1 MSSTRT
7 QWILELADRVSAP
20 LRNID
25 RFAKLSRRSVAGV
38 DRLLDRI
45 NLKSQKLSGNLKI
58 MSIGA
63 LAFGALSIGSIQFE
77 QGMARANTMAE
88 VGTKQ
93 LALYSNQIRGI
104 SEIVPVAKA
113 QLSEG
118 LYNTIS
124 AGVPKNNWITFL
136 KDSSKASIAGNAEL
150 GLVVDSTASII
161 KAYGVEWSEATKIQ
175 DRFQKT
181 VQLGQIPSLQ
191 SLASALPRVSAVSA
205 DLKVSQQELL
215 AVFATASGVMGK
227 PAEVATQLNAVLA
240 AFSKPGA
247 EAVKTATNLGIA
259 FNANSISK
267 AGGLKNYIDI
277 LMPRIKAFSDQTGQT
292 QQDIIGKLF
301 GSQEAIKLVI
311 GLGGNL
317 AESFGENT
325 EKLNNS
331 VGSVQSAFDIMNATT
346 TSKLQ
351 IFKNSFGNMMD
362 GVVMTL
368 APLFQVLLGVVTKV
382 FSMIAAFT
390 QAHPTL
396 SKFII
401 IGAALIGT
409 TIFIGTAIA
418 LVSLRLDA
426 MYLKLIRAS
435 LSSNAFTAS
444 MGKAALA
451 GMGFLKTLWRI
462 SMQLAGQAVGY
473 ALVGASMLGSFIVGI
488 ISATAA
494 QWGLNIALNANPI
507 GLIVIG
513 IAAAIGAIVLMIKY
527 WSQIKSAIWE
537 FTKFV
542 WKISPFGFLIDLT
555 EKIFP
560 GFKEKVGQIF
570 GFVKNLVFGFWESIK
585 KVFADIKSFFGFGD
599 DETAEIKL
607 KITKTADGKII
618 PGAEGL
624 NPAGLLLTPTGE
636 NGGAGGAGTETANGI
651 SGSGS
656 GGGKTISMNLDIKNY
671 FNMAAG
677 NWKESADEM
686 ADVIVGK
693 INDRM
698 RDAAIALE

>member
-7 QWILELADRVSAP
+7 EWILELVDRVTAP
-20 LRNID
+20 LKNVD
-25 RFAKLSRRSVAGV
+25 RFAKLSRRSVGAV

-45 NLKSQKLSGNLKI
+45 NLKTNRLSGSLKK

-63 LAFGALSIGSIQFE
+63 LAFGALSLGSVQFE

-104 SEIVPVAKA
+104 AEIVPVAKT
-113 QLSEG
+113 QLAEG

-124 AGVPKNNWITFL
+124 AGVPKNNWISFL

-150 GLVVDSTASII
+150 GLVVDATSSII
-161 KAYGVEWSEATKIQ
+161 KAYGDQWENATKIQ

-205 DLKVSQQELL
+205 DLKVSQEELL

-227 PAEVATQLNAVLA
+227 PAEVATQLNAVLS

-247 EAVKTATNLGIA
+247 EAIKTANQLGIA
-259 FNANSISK
+259 FNANSITK
-267 AGGLKNYIDI
+267 AGGLKNYIDL
-277 LMPRIKAFSDQTGQT
+277 LMPRIQAFSDKTGVT
-292 QQDIIGKLF
+292 QQEIIGKLF

-311 GLGGNL
+311 GLGGTL

-325 EKLNNS
+325 QKLSNS
-331 VGSVQSAFDIMNATT
+331 VGSVQNAFDIMNATT
-346 TSKLQ
+346 QSKLQ
-351 IFKNSFGNMMD
+351 VFRNSFGNMMD

-368 APLFQVLLGVVTKV
+368 APLFQILLGVATKV
-382 FSMIAAFT
+382 MSLVSSFI
-390 QAHPTL
+390 QANPVL

-418 LVSLRLDA
+418 LVSLRLDTI
-426 MYLKLIRAS
+426 YLKLLRAS

-444 MGKAALA
+444 IGKAALA

-473 ALVGASMLGSFIVGI
+473 ALVGASMLGSFIVGLI
-488 ISATAA
+488 TATAA
-494 QWGLNIALNANPI
+494 QWGLNVALNANPI

-513 IAAAIGAIVLMIKY
+513 IAAAVGAIALMIKY
-527 WSQIKSAIWE
+527 WANIKKAIWS
-537 FTKFV
+537 FTKFM
-542 WKISPFGFLIDLT
+542 WKLSPFGWLTDLID
-555 EKIFP
+555 KIFP
-560 GFKEKVGQIF
+560 GFKAGVKVVF
-570 GFVKNLVFGFWESIK
+570 DYVKNLVFGFWETIK
-585 KVFADIKSFFGFGD
+585 KVWQSLKNFFGFGD
-599 DETAEIKL
+599 EGEKEINL
-607 KITKTADGKII
+607 KVTKTKEGEII
-618 PGAEGL
+618 K
-624 NPAGLLLTPTGE
+624 NPASDLLFDPVDE
-636 NGGAGGAGTETANGI
+636 DKEDDKKKIVNGI
-651 SGSGS
+651 TGGGSGKS
-656 GGGKTISMNLDIKNY
+656 ITMNLDVKNY
-671 FNMAAG
+671 FNMQAG
-677 NWKESADEM
+677 NWREKADEI
-686 ADVIVGK
+686 AEVVVGK
-693 INDRM
+693 INDRL
-698 RDAAIALE
+698 RDATIALE

>member
-7 QWILELADRVSAP
+7 EWILELVDRVTAP
-20 LRNID
+20 LKNVD
-25 RFAKLSRRSVAGV
+25 RFAKLSQRSVAGV

-45 NLKSQKLSGNLKI
+45 NLKSQRLSGNLKR

-63 LAFGALSIGSIQFE
+63 LAFGALSLGSLQFE

-88 VGTKQ
+88 VGAKQ
-93 LALYSNQIRGI
+93 LALYSNQVRGI
-104 SEIVPVAKA
+104 AEIVPIAKT

-124 AGVPKNNWITFL
+124 AGVPKDNWITFL
-136 KDSSKASIAGNAEL
+136 RDSSKASIAGNAEL
-150 GLVVDSTASII
+150 GLVVDATSSII
-161 KAYGVEWSEATKIQ
+161 KAYGDQWENATKIQ

-191 SLASALPRVSAVSA
+191 SLAAALPRVSAVSS
-205 DLKVSQQELL
+205 DLKVSQEELL

-227 PAEVATQLNAVLA
+227 PAEVATQLNAVLSA
-240 AFSKPGA
+240 LSKPGA
-247 EAVKTATNLGIA
+247 EAIKTATNLGVA

-267 AGGLKNYIDI
+267 AGGLKNYIDL
-277 LMPRIKAFSDQTGQT
+277 LMPKIQAFSDKTGQT
-292 QQDIIGKLF
+292 QQEIIGKLF

-317 AESFGENT
+317 AESFGQNT

-346 TSKLQ
+346 LSKLQ
-351 IFKNSFGNMMD
+351 IFRNTFGNMMD

-382 FSMIAAFT
+382 FSLIAAFT
-390 QAHPTL
+390 QAHPIL

-462 SMQLAGQAVGY
+462 SMQLAGQALGY
-473 ALVGASMLGSFIVGI
+473 ALVGASMLGSFIVGL

-494 QWGLNIALNANPI
+494 QWGLNVALNANPI

-513 IAAAIGAIVLMIKY
+513 IVAAVGAIALMIKY
-527 WSQIKSAIWE
+527 WTNIKKVIWS
-537 FTKFV
+537 FTKFM
-542 WKISPFGFLIDLT
+542 WKISPFGWLTDLVD
-555 EKIFP
+555 KIFP
-560 GFKEKVGQIF
+560 GFKAGVKVVF
-570 GFVKNLVFGFWESIK
+570 DYVKNLVFGFWETIK
-585 KVFADIKSFFGFGD
+585 KVWENIKSFFGFGD
-599 DETAEIKL
+599 DETAEINIKVN
-607 KITKTADGKII
+607 KTADGKII
-618 PGAEGL
+618 PTTEDI
-624 NPAGLLLTPTGE
+624 NPSSLLLTPTAKSTGGTGTT
-636 NGGAGGAGTETANGI
+636 NGLSGG
-651 SGSGS
+651 GS
-656 GGGKTISMNLDIKNY
+656 GGGKSITMTLDIKNY

-677 NWKESADEM
+677 NWKESADEI
-686 ADVIVGK
+686 ADVVVGK
-693 INDRM
+693 INDRL

>member
-7 QWILELADRVSAP
+7 EWILELVDRVTAP
-20 LRNID
+20 LKNID
-25 RFAKLSRRSVAGV
+25 RFAKMSKRSVGAV

-45 NLKSQKLSGNLKI
+45 NLKSQRLSGNLKK
-58 MSIGA
+58 MAIGA
-63 LAFGALSIGSIQFE
+63 LAFGALSLGSLQFE
-77 QGMARANTMAE
+77 PGMARANTMAE

-93 LALYSNQIRGI
+93 LELYSNQIRGI

-124 AGVPKNNWITFL
+124 AGVPKDNWITFL
-136 KDSSKASIAGNAEL
+136 NDSSKASIAGNAEL

-161 KAYGVEWSEATKIQ
+161 KAYGVEWDTATKIQ

-205 DLKVSQQELL
+205 DLKVSQEELL
-215 AVFATASGVMGK
+215 SVFATASGVMGK
-227 PAEVATQLNAVLA
+227 PAEVATQLNAVLS

-247 EAVKTATNLGIA
+247 EAIKTATNLGIA
-259 FNANSISK
+259 FDATSISK
-267 AGGLKNYIDI
+267 AGGLKNYIDL
-277 LMPRIKAFSDQTGQT
+277 LMPRIQAFSDKTGET
-292 QQDIIGKLF
+292 QQSIIGKLF

-317 AESFGENT
+317 AESFGQNT

-331 VGSVQSAFDIMNATT
+331 VGSVQNAFDIMNATT
-346 TSKLQ
+346 QSRLQ
-351 IFKNSFGNMMD
+351 VFRNTFGNMMD
-362 GVVMTL
+362 GVVMAL
-368 APLFQVLLGVVTKV
+368 APLFQVLLGVVSKV
-382 FSMIAAFT
+382 FSMISAFT

-409 TIFIGTAIA
+409 TIFVGTAIA

-462 SMQLAGQAVGY
+462 SLQLAGQAVGY
-473 ALVGASMLGSFIVGI
+473 ALAGASMLGSFIVGLVA
-488 ISATAA
+488 ATAA
-494 QWGLNIALNANPI
+494 QLGLNIALNANPI

-513 IAAAIGAIVLMIKY
+513 IAAAVGAIVLMIKY
-527 WSQIKSAIWE
+527 WSQIKKVIWD
-537 FTKFV
+537 FTKFM
-542 WKISPFGFLIDLT
+542 WKISPFRFLINLT

-607 KITKTADGKII
+607 KVTKTADGKVI

-624 NPAGLLLTPTGE
+624 NPAGLLLTPTATPISPNGE
-636 NGGAGGAGTETANGI
+636 NGIG
-651 SGSGS
+651 GS
-656 GGGKTISMNLDIKNY
+656 GGGKSITMNLEIKNY

-677 NWKESADEM
+677 NWKESADEI
-686 ADVIVGK
+686 ADVVVGK

-698 RDAAIALE
+698 RDAVIALE

>member
-1 MSSTRT
+1 MSSTKT
-7 QWILELADRVSAP
+7 TWILELIDRVSAP
-20 LRNID
+20 LKNID
-25 RFAKLSRRSVAGV
+25 RFAKLSKRSVGGV

-45 NLKSQKLSGNLKI
+45 NLKSQRLSGNLKR

-63 LAFGALSIGSIQFE
+63 LAFGVLSIGTIQFE

-93 LALYSNQIRGI
+93 LALYSNQVRGI
-104 SEIVPVAKA
+104 AEVVPIAKA

-124 AGVPKNNWITFL
+124 AGVPKDNWIQFL
-136 KDSSKASIAGNAEL
+136 QDSSKASIAGNAEL
-150 GLVVDSTASII
+150 GLVVDATSSII
-161 KAYGVEWSEATKIQ
+161 KAYGVEWDQATKIQ

-191 SLASALPRVSAVSA
+191 SLASALPRVSAVSS
-205 DLKVSQQELL
+205 DLKVSQEELL

-227 PAEVATQLNAVLA
+227 PAEVATQLNAVLS

-247 EAVKTATNLGIA
+247 EAIKTANDLGIA

-267 AGGLKNYIDI
+267 AGGLKNYIDL
-277 LMPRIKAFSDQTGQT
+277 LMPRIQAFSDKTGVT
-292 QQDIIGKLF
+292 QQAIIGKLF

-311 GLGGNL
+311 GLGGTL

-325 EKLNNS
+325 QKINNS

-346 TSKLQ
+346 QSKIQL
-351 IFKNSFGNMMD
+351 FRNTFGNMMD
-362 GVVMTL
+362 GVVITL
-368 APLFQVLLGVVTKV
+368 APLFQVLIGIVTKV
-382 FSMIAAFT
+382 LSFVSAFIE
-390 QAHPTL
+390 AHPVL

-409 TIFIGTAIA
+409 TVFIGTAFA

-426 MYLKLIRAS
+426 MYLRLVRAS

-444 MGKAALA
+444 MGRAALA

-462 SMQLAGQAVGY
+462 SMQLAGQAAGY
-473 ALVGASMLGSFIVGI
+473 VLVGASMLGSFIVGI
-488 ISATAA
+488 VAATAA

-507 GLIVIG
+507 GLIVLG
-513 IAAAIGAIVLMIKY
+513 IAAAVGAIALLIKY
-527 WSQIKSAIWE
+527 WDKIKAVIVG
-537 FTKFV
+537 FANFF
-542 WKISPFGFLIDLT
+542 WKYNPFRFLINLIDT
-555 EKIFP
+555 IFP
-560 GFKEKVGQIF
+560 GFKAKVVAMF
-570 GFVKNLVFGFWESIK
+570 EYVKNLVFGFWESIK
-585 KVFADIKSFFGFGD
+585 KVWSNIKSFFGFG
-599 DETAEIKL
+599 EEATEIEL
-607 KITKTADGKII
+607 KVTKTEAGKII
-618 PGAEGL
+618 TEG
-624 NPAGLLLTPTGE
+624 NESGSSGLLKTPISK
-636 NGGAGGAGTETANGI
+636 GATPIGDANGI

-656 GGGKTISMNLDIKNY
+656 GRTITMNLDIKNY

-677 NWKESADEM
+677 NWREKADEI
-686 ADVIVGK
+686 ADVVVGK

-698 RDAAIALE
+698 RDAVISLE